1 MRRGYT
7 LVEVMM
13 AMGLL
18 MILTTPLAWMTI
30 QTANGKARARRIDDA
45 TCLVREDWGLV
56 RLTAPKLLRDTS
68 YPRRIGDHEYL
79 LVRRVFDTVPDPAT
93 AAPVIG
99 QVGAIP
105 APTVG
110 PSVRAC
116 VLDPADDPDDSVRC
130 FGWRVPL
137 TEIQR

>member
-7 LVEVMM
+7 LVEVLM
-13 AMGLL
+13 AMALL
-18 MILTTPLAWMTI
+18 MVLTTPLAWMTI
-30 QTANGKARARRIDDA
+30 QAADGKARARRIDDA

-56 RLTAPKLLRDTS
+56 RVTPPGRLRDTS

-79 LVRRVFDTVPDPAT
+79 LVRRVFDTVPDPAAV
-93 AAPVIG
+93 AAFG
-99 QVGAIP
+99 QVGAPP
-105 APTVG
+105 APSTG